1 MSHEKTP
8 RHLESNGGG
17 VHRCRTRV
25 GQRLIATIDFYIARI
40 KELEA
45 RISDLEMALEFE
57 RSKAMVNNS

>member
-1 MSHEKTP
+1 M
-8 RHLESNGGG
+8 
-17 VHRCRTRV
+17 
-25 GQRLIATIDFYIARI
+25 IATIDFYVARI